1 MPTRDTRKTSRS
13 RRVAS
18 KAQDLIVGAKIMD
31 AVAAGASI
39 AAAAERA
46 EVSYE
51 VADRLLHEEF
61 RRFYEQNASQRE
73 ELVGRELR
81 KLELL
86 ERPFFRKALQG
97 DEKAADRC
105 LAIIKQ
111 RREILGL
118 DAAAKVSVEISA
130 VDDALARIVN
140 IVDGEVVEP
149 TPLRRALPPGETA

>member
-13 RRVAS
+13 RRVAT
-18 KAQDLIVGAKIMD
+18 KAQDAVAGAKIMD
-31 AVAAGASI
+31 AVTAGASLAV
-39 AAAAERA
+39 AAKAADVTEDA
-46 EVSYE
+46 AS
-51 VADRLLHEEF
+51 RLLHAEF

-97 DEKAADRC
+97 DEKAADRV

-130 VDDALARIVN
+130 VDDVLARIVN

-149 TPLRRALPPGETA
+149 TPLRRALPPGEPA

>member
-1 MPTRDTRKTSRS
+1 MPTRDTGKTSRS
-13 RRVAS
+13 RRVAT

-31 AVAAGASI
+31 AVSAGASI
-39 AAAAERA
+39 AAAAEREKITEDA
-46 EVSYE
+46 
-51 VADRLLHEEF
+51 ATRLLHAEF

-86 ERPFFRKALQG
+86 EKPFFRKALQG
-97 DEKAADRC
+97 DEKAADRV
-105 LAIIKQ
+105 LAIIKA
-111 RREILGL
+111 RRDMLGL

-130 VDDALARIVN
+130 VDDALANLVN
-140 IVDGEVVEP
+140 IIDGEVVQP

>member
-1 MPTRDTRKTSRS
+1 MGTRDVKKTSRS
-13 RRVAS
+13 RRVAT
-18 KAQDLIVGAKIMD
+18 KAQDAIAAAKIMD

-39 AAAAERA
+39 AAAAASVNVTED
-46 EVSYE
+46 
-51 VADRLLHEEF
+51 VASRLLHEEF

-86 ERPFFRKALQG
+86 ERPFMRKALGG
-97 DEKAADRC
+97 DEKAADRV
-105 LAIIKQ
+105 LAIVKQ
-111 RREILGL
+111 RRDILGL